1 MKKILLFTLLLASL
15 MPINATKAEWAL
27 KGVPTTKVFYEGSTT
42 GGFHDG
48 IAVVQDVESKDWET
62 PYGAINTMGQL
73 VIPYKYKKLSD
84 FYKGT
89 AYAQNMDGK
98 YGIINTSDVVLLPFE
113 FKEIKRVDNH
123 PDLYMAEKSE
133 GKFFFYEGRLL
144 NTTAASYT
152 STDDFPFIR
161 IDDYHLN
168 IYTGQIIKSAYKVY
182 GYYSGNNEY
191 YQSDGTP
198 IDAEK
203 GKISSKGISWFKDE
217 TSKLFG
223 LKNEA
228 TGAIVFPAKFE
239 FMKTRVWTHNVLV
252 ASSCKNEDKD
262 CIINTD
268 GTIVEMPGE
277 VLYLT
282 DYGIVFLIEDK
293 YGLCDYNG
301 KIILPLENSFIIPK
315 PIFGEAVFIGC
326 KDGQQYLFNAKT
338 NKRIEGFFDETKI
351 NEGIGISWKDGNSYY
366 VDLATFDVIAGPYK
380 YAYKFSEGLAKVDD
394 NKFINRKGKV
404 VADFSQFDSSSI
416 GNFFSE
422 GVIPVVYRDENFN
435 RIYGFIYNPLG
446 NSKYVYNQKGATK
459 SVINSWAVE
468 ADALLKDKKYGK
480 AKDVYY
486 RVMVADPQN
495 INAVINYGYC
505 LDRLGFQEEA
515 LEAFS
520 IALDID
526 PNNELAKKN
535 YAVVKQYLEQNRQ
548 NQVSAERNN
557 GGFWNS
563 LMNFTNVLTQ
573 TLGGQ
578 GSNTIGG
585 YGDSYGSYDS
595 YDSGSS
601 NTSGA
606 SEATLRSIYQKWEAR
621 AKDAYDSLT
630 LMGTKVTSKKGD
642 KSGSGGGF
650 WKGSNYVGLKQNLRD
665 AQRQMR
671 HIRSEAS
678 SKGFNIPQS
687 KWETAT
693 VSY

>member
-1 MKKILLFTLLLASL
+1 M
-15 MPINATKAEWAL
+15 
-27 KGVPTTKVFYEGSTT
+27 
-42 GGFHDG
+42 
-48 IAVVQDVESKDWET
+48 
-62 PYGAINTMGQL
+62 
-73 VIPYKYKKLSD
+73 
-84 FYKGT
+84 
-89 AYAQNMDGK
+89 
-98 YGIINTSDVVLLPFE
+98 
-113 FKEIKRVDNH
+113 
-123 PDLYMAEKSE
+123 
-133 GKFFFYEGRLL
+133 
-144 NTTAASYT
+144 
-152 STDDFPFIR
+152 
-161 IDDYHLN
+161 
-168 IYTGQIIKSAYKVY
+168 
-182 GYYSGNNEY
+182 
-191 YQSDGTP
+191 
-198 IDAEK
+198 
-203 GKISSKGISWFKDE
+203 
-217 TSKLFG
+217 
-223 LKNEA
+223 
-228 TGAIVFPAKFE
+228 
-239 FMKTRVWTHNVLV
+239 
-252 ASSCKNEDKD
+252 
-262 CIINTD
+262 
-268 GTIVEMPGE
+268 
-277 VLYLT
+277 
-282 DYGIVFLIEDK
+282 
-293 YGLCDYNG
+293 
-301 KIILPLENSFIIPK
+301 
-315 PIFGEAVFIGC
+315 
-326 KDGQQYLFNAKT
+326 
-338 NKRIEGFFDETKI
+338 
-351 NEGIGISWKDGNSYY
+351 
-366 VDLATFDVIAGPYK
+366 
-380 YAYKFSEGLAKVDD
+380 
-394 NKFINRKGKV
+394 
-404 VADFSQFDSSSI
+404 
-416 GNFFSE
+416 
-422 GVIPVVYRDENFN
+422 
-435 RIYGFIYNPLG
+435 
-446 NSKYVYNQKGATK
+446 
-459 SVINSWAVE
+459 INSWAVE

-650 WKGSNYVGLKQNLRD
+650 WKGSNYVGLKQNLRE